1 MKFFYRPLKYFVI
14 FLITCSLLGAASL
27 YVAYLIIEPELPEV
41 STLKDIKLSVPLRI
55 YTSDNKLIGEFGKK
69 RRAPLKYEQ
78 IPPQMINAFLAAEDE
93 RFFTHPGVDYQ
104 GIMRAVWHII
114 KTGEKGSGGSTIT
127 MQVARNFFLSK
138 EKTYIRKLKE
148 IFLSLKIEQEFNKN
162 QIIELYLN
170 RIFLGNRAY
179 GIGAAAQ
186 VYYGKPVELLTVD
199 QMAMIAGLP
208 KAPSANNPISNPVR
222 AKSRRGY
229 VLRRMLKLDYITQEE
244 YEFANKQPISAK
256 LHGQATEAESPYI
269 AEMVRNK
276 SIELFGE
283 AAYTDGYKV
292 YTTINSR
299 LQTSAQQ
306 ALKKALINYDMR
318 HGYKGPENSIPNIE
332 DKNKEE
338 LGSIIADF
346 GSVGNLIPAIV
357 TEIEDNSATI
367 AFADGAEAKLAV
379 EDLKWAR
386 KYISDNRKGPQ
397 IKKMS
402 DVLAIGD
409 LIRVRKV
416 TKEAP
421 IKAAKEETSAENTI
435 TTTSFMLSQVP
446 EAAGAFV
453 AMNPNN
459 GAIIALSGGFD
470 YYTSKFNRVTQ
481 AKRQPGSGIKP
492 FIYSAALSKGYTTA
506 SLINEAPVVFE
517 DSALENTWRPENYSG
532 HFYGPTR
539 LRDALTFSRNLVSI
553 RLLRAIGTREGIK
566 HLQKFG
572 FSKEQLPNDLSLA
585 LGSANV
591 TPLQMVS
598 SYSVIANGGYKVD
611 PYFIDR
617 IEDGD
622 GNIVFS
628 STPLTVCKTCQTQ
641 EDKDIDKTDFTAFAT
656 NLAPRVVDERNIYL
670 LTSMMRDVVKRGTAR
685 KALVLKRGDL
695 AGKTG
700 TTNDQRDAW
709 FNGFNQDIAATAW
722 VGFDKIRSLGN
733 RETGGKAALPIWID
747 FMRDAL
753 SEKPEAPLK
762 QPADIVTVRIDK
774 KTGLQ
779 TTASN
784 PNAIFEIFRT
794 ENVPQMDQSSDS
806 GESDIN
812 NGPTSSDDEEKED
825 EDQLF

>member
-14 FLITCSLLGAASL
+14 FFVTCSLLGAISL
-27 YVAYLIIEPELPEV
+27 YISYLVIKPDLPDV

-55 YTSDNKLIGEFGKK
+55 YTVDNKLIGEFGKK
-69 RRAPLKYEQ
+69 RRAPLTYEQ
-78 IPPQMINAFLAAEDE
+78 IPEQMINAFLAAEDE

-127 MQVARNFFLSK
+127 MQVARNFYLSK

-148 IFLSLKIEQEFNKN
+148 IFLSLKIEQEFSKN
-162 QIIELYLN
+162 EIIELYLN

-186 VYYGKPVELLTVD
+186 VYYGRPVELLTLE
-199 QMAMIAGLP
+199 QIAMIAGLP

-222 AKSRRGY
+222 AKRRRGY
-229 VLRRMLKLDYITQEE
+229 VLSRMLKLNYITQEE
-244 YEFANKQPISAK
+244 FDYANQQQVSAK
-256 LHGQATEAESPYI
+256 LHGQATEVESPYI

-276 SIELFGE
+276 SISMFGE
-283 AAYTDGYKV
+283 KAYTDGFKV
-292 YTTINSR
+292 YTTINSH
-299 LQTSAQQ
+299 LQDKAQK
-306 ALKKALINYDMR
+306 ALRNALINYDMR
-318 HGYKGPENSIPNIE
+318 HGYKGPETNIE
-332 DKNKEE
+332 STSEISEEE
-338 LGSIIADF
+338 LSSIIADY
-346 GSVGNLIPAIV
+346 GSVAGLVPAIV
-357 TEIEDNSATI
+357 TGINELEASI
-367 AFADGAEAKLAV
+367 ALADGTKNVIKIDE
-379 EDLKWAR
+379 LKWAR
-386 KYISDNRKGPQ
+386 KFISDNAKGPKV
-397 IKKMS
+397 KKAS
-402 DVLAIGD
+402 DVLNVGD
-409 LIRVRKV
+409 LIRVRKKTV
-416 TKEAP
+416 IEDD
-421 IKAAKEETSAENTI
+421 IESEVYL
-435 TTTSFMLSQVP
+435 LSQVP
-446 EAAGAFV
+446 EVSGAFV
-453 AMNPNN
+453 AMNPSN
-459 GAIIALSGGFD
+459 GAIISLVGGFD

-481 AKRQPGSGIKP
+481 AKRQPGSGLKP
-492 FIYSAALSKGYTTA
+492 FIYSAALANDYTTA
-506 SLINEAPVVFE
+506 SLINDAPVVFE

-553 RLLRAIGTREGIK
+553 RLLRSIGTGTGIK

-572 FSKEQLPNDLSLA
+572 FSKDQLPHDLSLA

-598 SYSVIANGGYKVD
+598 GYSVIANGGYKVE

-617 IEDGD
+617 IEDSK

-628 STPLTVCKTCQTQ
+628 SSPLTVCKTCIAQN
-641 EDKDIDKTDFTAFAT
+641 KDTASNT
-656 NLAPRVVDERNIYL
+656 NLAALATNIAPRVIDERNIYL
-670 LTSMMRDVVKRGTAR
+670 LTSMMRDVVQRGTAR
-685 KALVLKRGDL
+685 RAKSLGRTDL

-709 FNGFNQDIAATAW
+709 FNGFNQDVVATAW

-747 FMRDAL
+747 FMREAL
-753 SEKPEAPLK
+753 KDKPQKPLK
-762 QPADIVTVRIDK
+762 QPAGIVTVRIDK
-774 KTGLQ
+774 KSGQQ

-794 ENVPQMDQSSDS
+794 ENVPQMDQSNISNGSDMTND
-806 GESDIN
+806 GN
-812 NGPTSSDDEEKED
+812 QSSATEDKDD

>member
-14 FLITCSLLGAASL
+14 LLITCSLLGTASL
-27 YVAYLIIEPELPEV
+27 YISYLVIKPDLPDV

-55 YTSDNKLIGEFGKK
+55 YTADDKLIGEFGKK
-69 RRAPLKYEQ
+69 RRAPLNYEQ
-78 IPPQMINAFLAAEDE
+78 IPTQIINAFLAAEDE

-104 GIMRAVWHII
+104 GILRAVWQLIR
-114 KTGEKGSGGSTIT
+114 TGEKGSGGSTIT

-148 IFLSLKIEQEFNKN
+148 IFLSLKIEQEFTKN
-162 QIIELYLN
+162 EIIELYLN

-186 VYYGKPVELLTVD
+186 VYYGKPVELLTLE
-199 QMAMIAGLP
+199 QIAMIAGLP

-222 AKSRRGY
+222 AKGRRSY
-229 VLRRMLKLDYITQEE
+229 VLRRMLKLDFITQEE
-244 YEFANKQPISAK
+244 FDYAVTQPISAK

-269 AEMVRNK
+269 AEMVRNE
-276 SIELFGE
+276 SLNLFGE
-283 AAYTDGYKV
+283 QAYTDGYKV
-292 YTTINSR
+292 YTTINSN
-299 LQTSAQQ
+299 LQASAQS
-306 ALKKALINYDMR
+306 ALKNALINYDMR
-318 HGYKGPENSIPNIE
+318 HGYKGPENHIE
-332 DKNKEE
+332 KFENMDIEE
-338 LGSIIADF
+338 LGSIVADY
-346 GSVGNLIPAIV
+346 GSVGDLIPALV
-357 TEIEDNSATI
+357 IEVDEVSAQI
-367 AFADGAEAKLAV
+367 FLSDGTKAKIEL
-379 EDLKWAR
+379 DQLKWAR
-386 KYISDNRKGPQ
+386 KFISDNARGPQ
-397 IKKMS
+397 IKKAT
-402 DVLAIGD
+402 DVLTKGD
-409 LIRVRKV
+409 LIRVRKQTI
-416 TKEAP
+416 TKED
-421 IKAAKEETSAENTI
+421 IETEAYT
-435 TTTSFMLSQVP
+435 LSQVP
-446 EAAGAFV
+446 EVSGAFV

-459 GAIIALSGGFD
+459 GAIIALVGGFD

-481 AKRQPGSGIKP
+481 ARRQPGSGIKP
-492 FIYSAALSKGYTTA
+492 FIYSAALSQGYTTA
-506 SLINEAPVVFE
+506 SLINDAPVVFE

-553 RLLRAIGTREGIK
+553 RLLRSIGTRTGIQ

-572 FSKEQLPNDLSLA
+572 FNKDQLPNDLSLA

-598 SYSVIANGGYKVD
+598 SYSVIANGGYKVE
-611 PYFIDR
+611 PLFIDH
-617 IEDGD
+617 IEDSE

-628 STPLTVCKTCQTQ
+628 SPPLTVCRTCENQKDNT
-641 EDKDIDKTDFTAFAT
+641 EDRETTNLTSLAT
-656 NLAPRVVDERNIYL
+656 NIAPRVIDERNIYL

-685 KALVLKRGDL
+685 KALVLKRSDL

-709 FNGFNQDIAATAW
+709 FNGFNQDIVATAW

-753 SEKPEAPLK
+753 KGKPETPLK
-762 QPADIVTVRIDK
+762 QPAGIVTVRIDK

-794 ENVPQMDQSSDS
+794 ENVPQMDQSSGATETDILNGS
-806 GESDIN
+806 SQSSNGEN
-812 NGPTSSDDEEKED
+812 KDEGD
-825 EDQLF
+825 HLF

>member
-27 YVAYLIIEPELPEV
+27 YISYLIIKPDLPEV

-69 RRAPLKYEQ
+69 RRAPLKYEK
-78 IPPQMINAFLAAEDE
+78 IPSQMINAFLAAEDE

-104 GIMRAVWHII
+104 GILRAIWHII

-127 MQVARNFFLSK
+127 MQVARNFFLTK

-148 IFLSLKIEQEFNKN
+148 IFLSLKIEQEFSKN
-162 QIIELYLN
+162 EIIELYLN

-186 VYYGKPVELLTVD
+186 VYYGKPVNLLSLE
-199 QMAMIAGLP
+199 QAAMIAGLP

-222 AKSRRGY
+222 AKGRRGY
-229 VLRRMLKLDYITQEE
+229 VLRRMLKLGFITQEE
-244 YEFANKQPISAK
+244 FEHANKQPISAK

-276 SIELFGE
+276 SIKQFGDK
-283 AAYTDGYKV
+283 AYTDGYKV
-292 YTTINSR
+292 FTTISSD
-299 LQTSAQQ
+299 LQLSAQK
-306 ALKKALINYDMR
+306 ALKTALINYDMR
-318 HGYKGPENSIPNIE
+318 HGYKGPEGNIPDVNII
-332 DKNKEE
+332 DLEE
-338 LGSIIADF
+338 LGSIVADY
-346 GSVGNLIPAIV
+346 GSVGNLLPAVV
-357 TEIEDNSATI
+357 TGVDENSAQLFLPDGTRATI
-367 AFADGAEAKLAV
+367 KIDG
-379 EDLKWAR
+379 LKWAR
-386 KYISDNRKGPQ
+386 KYISDNTRGPQ
-397 IKKMS
+397 IKKVS
-402 DVLAIGD
+402 DVLAPGD
-409 LIRVRKV
+409 LIRVRKEK
-416 TKEAP
+416 T
-421 IKAAKEETSAENTI
+421 IKDDIETNSYI
-435 TTTSFMLSQVP
+435 LSQVP
-446 EAAGAFV
+446 EVSGAFV

-459 GAIIALSGGFD
+459 GAIIALVGGFD

-481 AKRQPGSGIKP
+481 AQRQPGSGIKP

-506 SLINEAPVVFE
+506 SLINDAPVVFE

-553 RLLRAIGTREGIK
+553 RLLRAIGTSEGIN

-617 IEDGD
+617 IEDSN

-628 STPLTVCKTCQTQ
+628 STPLKVCKSCEASDNNQTSD
-641 EDKDIDKTDFTAFAT
+641 EDTYLTALAT
-656 NLAPRVVDERNIYL
+656 NIAPRVVDERNIYL

-685 KALVLKRGDL
+685 KALVLNRSDL

-733 RETGGKAALPIWID
+733 RETGGKAALPVWID

-753 SEKPEAPLK
+753 KNKPQVPLK
-762 QPADIVTVRIDK
+762 QPAGIITVRIDK
-774 KTGLQ
+774 KTGQQ
-779 TTASN
+779 TNASN
-784 PNAIFEIFRT
+784 PNAIFEIFRA
-794 ENVPQMDQSSDS
+794 ENVPQMDQSSDANETDIITGS
-806 GESDIN
+806 GQTTDGLN
-812 NGPTSSDDEEKED
+812 KDEED
-825 EDQLF
+825 HLF